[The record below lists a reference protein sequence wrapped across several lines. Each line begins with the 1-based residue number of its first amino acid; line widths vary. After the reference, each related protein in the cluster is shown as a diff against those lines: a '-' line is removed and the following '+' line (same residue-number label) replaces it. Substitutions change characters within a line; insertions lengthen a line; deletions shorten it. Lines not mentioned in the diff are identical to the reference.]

1 MRRLDLLIYVED
13 PGAANYVARLPAAL
27 SDFDIRTKLI
37 ASALARNQLADLG
50 VAHCPPPDPLSAGN
64 ILDTERPRMVIVGTS
79 TNPDTL
85 GLALVD
91 EARSRGVSTVGVVDL
106 PTNAAF
112 RFRGRSEDP
121 LAHVP
126 DWLVVPDQVTERI
139 FVELG
144 FSSDRIAVCG
154 HPHYDH
160 VNDVRRRL
168 LGRGVNLVRR
178 KEFPDVPAGRC
189 VIVFATETSVRL
201 APISPAILAEFT
213 MTGTSGVAG
222 RTEVAIEEFL
232 RVVKSMERQPFLVL
246 RIHPKDEPED
256 YAAYLSEFDLV
267 SHRGSPL
274 EMLFAADLVVGL
286 TSMLLM
292 EAALLGTA
300 TLSLCLR
307 HAETEWSPSARLG
320 ATLVVRTRD
329 TLESAFSDTGFP
341 IWPVTDLEDVVSF
354 GALARVTDFVKKR
367 LVFDEK
373 HCGRQPR

>member
-1 MRRLDLLIYVED
+1 MKRLDLLIYVED
-13 PGAANYVARLPAAL
+13 PGAANYVAGLPAAL
-27 SDFDIRTKLI
+27 AQFDIRTKLI
-37 ASALARNQLADLG
+37 ASALARNQLADLC
-50 VAHCPPPDPLSAGN
+50 VAHCPPPDPPSACS

-91 EARSRGVSTVGVVDL
+91 EARSRGVSTAGVIDL
-106 PTNAAF
+106 PTNADF
-112 RFRGRSEDP
+112 RFRGRTDDP

-126 DWLVVPDQVTERI
+126 DWLMVPDLVTERV

-144 FSSDRIAVCG
+144 FLSDRIVVCG

-168 LGRGVNLVRR
+168 LRKGVNSVRQ
-178 KEFPDVPAGRC
+178 KVFPSVLADCC
-189 VIVFATETSVRL
+189 VIIFATETSVKL
-201 APISPAILAEFT
+201 APISPAILADFT
-213 MTGTSGVAG
+213 MRGTTGIAG

-232 RVVKSMERQPFLVL
+232 RVVKSMDRKPFIVL

-256 YAAYLSEFDLV
+256 YATYLSEFDLV
-267 SHRGSPL
+267 SDRGSPL

-329 TLESAFSDTGFP
+329 ALESAFSDPCFP
-341 IWPVTDLEDVVSF
+341 MWPVTDLKDVVSF
-354 GALARVTDFVKKR
+354 GALARVAGFVKER
-367 LVFDEK
+367 LA
-373 HCGRQPR
+373 HR